1 MKNKLLVLAFLIPAI
16 ALASWVLVL
25 SHERSSWDEVKVVI
39 KGYDPRDLLSGHYIQ
54 YEIDWEKTDIN
65 QFEQYQSY
73 KDDFGTESKWGRQ
86 CRYYIPEQYADRLQ
100 RIFRARS
107 SDNTLFE
114 VIYAYKPGQKKKKKK
129 LLINGKDWMSFIG
142 KDPDSSG
149 KALLKYIDW

>member
-39 KGYDPRDLLSGHYIQ
+39 KGYDPSGLLSGHYIQ
-54 YEIDWEKTDIN
+54 SVIDWEKTDIN
-65 QFEQYQSY
+65 QFGQYQSY
-73 KDDFGTESKWGRQ
+73 EDDFGTESKWGRQ

-100 RIFRARS
+100 RIFLARS

-114 VIYAYKPGQKKKKKK
+114 VIYAYRPGHPAIAKK